1 MQHSYFLMSADKEL
15 SIKTLNNVAVEYF
28 EWGLQNAAYQIWDE
42 LYHEIQCSTDDF
54 EQFLPV
60 ISCNMG
66 NMLRQTGYHE
76 EAYRV
81 LTQGLRRCF
90 GTGSVYAMPEL
101 LTQLSLLGM
110 KSGHKTEAD
119 CMYRLAQKMFRWSR
133 QIDIGQ
139 SIDAVMKQ
147 DFLLYC
153 EEKHS

>member
-66 NMLRQTGYHE
+66 NMLRQTGYYE
-76 EAYRV
+76 EAYGV
-81 LTQGLRRCF
+81 LTQGLKRCF
-90 GTGSVYAMPEL
+90 GTGSIYALPEL
-101 LTQLSLLGM
+101 LTQLSILGM
-110 KSGHKTEAD
+110 KFGKTQEAHS
-119 CMYRLAQKMFRWSR
+119 MYFLGKHIFLWSR
-133 QIDIGQ
+133 QLDIGQ
-139 SIDAVMKQ
+139 SIEEVMDR
-147 DFLLYC
+147 DFLLYY
-153 EEKHS
+153 